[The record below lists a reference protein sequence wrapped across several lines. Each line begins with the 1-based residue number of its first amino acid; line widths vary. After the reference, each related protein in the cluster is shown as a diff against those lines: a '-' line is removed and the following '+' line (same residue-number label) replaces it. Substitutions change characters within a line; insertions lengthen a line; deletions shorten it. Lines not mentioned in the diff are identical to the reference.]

1 MLTSQLVQRLRLFYR
16 SKTIFATVRPCMA
29 KFQAIICH
37 RSCWNQNVGAPICS
51 QGYSWKESEK
61 ENHGKWRQQE
71 KTKKYEENRKACKFN
86 VKWLTNRE
94 WLDYDESNDIMT
106 CKIWQR
112 WWWWWLLWRLA
123 WWSWKLLAYMNIQEN
138 KILHLNCVNFYWSS
152 KKLFGSVNNIQFIH
166 IWLRWFVSKLLHTCL
181 LEFYVY

>member
-1 MLTSQLVQRLRLFYR
+1 
-16 SKTIFATVRPCMA
+16 
-29 KFQAIICH
+29 
-37 RSCWNQNVGAPICS
+37 
-51 QGYSWKESEK
+51 
-61 ENHGKWRQQE
+61 
-71 KTKKYEENRKACKFN
+71 

-138 KILHLNCVNFYWSS
+138 KILHLNCVNFFWSS
-152 KKLFGSVNNIQFIH
+152 KKWFGSVKV
-166 IWLRWFVSKLLHTCL
+166 LPLLDQMSSEVQGTFGMTGSVW
-181 LEFYVY
+181 ESNFTFSSM

>member
-1 MLTSQLVQRLRLFYR
+1 
-16 SKTIFATVRPCMA
+16 
-29 KFQAIICH
+29 
-37 RSCWNQNVGAPICS
+37 
-51 QGYSWKESEK
+51 
-61 ENHGKWRQQE
+61 
-71 KTKKYEENRKACKFN
+71 

-138 KILHLNCVNFYWSS
+138 KILHLNCVNFFWSS
-152 KKLFGSVNNIQFIH
+152 KKWFGPVKVLPLLDQMSSEIQGTFGMTGFMNCIYWEKTKNNLLATNIWIYFKIISCHGHQGSWFKSYWDIH
-166 IWLRWFVSKLLHTCL
+166 IYGKS
-181 LEFYVY
+181 YI

>member
-1 MLTSQLVQRLRLFYR
+1 
-16 SKTIFATVRPCMA
+16 
-29 KFQAIICH
+29 
-37 RSCWNQNVGAPICS
+37 
-51 QGYSWKESEK
+51 
-61 ENHGKWRQQE
+61 
-71 KTKKYEENRKACKFN
+71 

-138 KILHLNCVNFYWSS
+138 KILHLNCVNFFWSS
-152 KKLFGSVNNIQFIH
+152 KKLFGPVKVLPLLDQMSSEVQGTFGMTVILEVILWFIFPLF
-166 IWLRWFVSKLLHTCL
+166 LRGEGKRQMKCTVRTCVL
-181 LEFYVY
+181 CSYSYAPETWMQSSR